1 MGNNKKCWAVGS
13 NHDGEDVTNFFLKN
27 NVWYDGYAEHGDFKY
42 VNTLKE
48 INVGDILVMKSSATK
63 GINHSITFT
72 KVKGIGKIINKI
84 ADHKFEMLWY
94 KNEEFPKDFDGLS
107 YRKTIEPL
115 RIDSINKYVNS
126 LMSEL
131 NNEEIIKVLK
141 YKKQIILQGPP
152 GTGKTYTA
160 KAVAKEMTDVETL
173 SNPTQLLNEFY
184 KSFNASNSEIIKA
197 REERRELR
205 ARFLS
210 KFPKDEIKNLSL
222 ENYCIGT
229 GERDNFCWW
238 IELGL
243 KPLGYY
249 FPGSARSYRI
259 YWSKKNDMYSKN
271 GYLLEIEDDAEAMK
285 VVADYLYKVIVEKD
299 YKSVEGFFGPSF
311 ILKLLNTYYPQEF
324 VPVNAINYMKN
335 ALSLFSIKT
344 EDLDYI
350 ALNKTLMSFHQQKN
364 EEFNAEV
371 EPHEFMRF
379 LVDNFNLKEGE
390 KLNENQIVAKGAY
403 EIVQFHPAYSYE
415 DFVRGIESEVIDGTP
430 TFIVKN
436 KTLIEFAERAIDNPK
451 ANFVLII
458 DEINRANL
466 PAVLGELIYALE
478 YRGSIVN
485 SLYEFGNSYTIKI
498 PANLFIIG
506 TMNTADRS
514 VGHIDYAIR
523 RRFSFIDVLPNE
535 MHGPDFAKEK
545 FQSVSD
551 LFSKDFLASDFKRE
565 DVQIG
570 HSYFMAA
577 TKEELEI
584 KIKFEVVPIL
594 KEYVKDGVLNEKATV
609 EINKL

>member
-1 MGNNKKCWAVGS
+1 MGNNNKYWAVGS
-13 NHDGEDVTNFFLKN
+13 SHDGEDVTNFFLKN

-48 INVGDILVMKSSATK
+48 INIGDILVMKSSSTK
-63 GINHSITFT
+63 GPKHSITFT

-94 KNEEFPKDFDGLS
+94 KNEEFPKDFDYVS

-115 RIDSINKYVNS
+115 RNDNINKYVNS

-131 NNEEIIKVLK
+131 NNEELIKVLK

-160 KAVAKEMTDVETL
+160 KSVAKEMTDFETV
-173 SNPTQLLNEFY
+173 SNPTQLLNDFY
-184 KSFNASNSEIIKA
+184 KNFNPTDKEVLKD
-197 REERRELR
+197 RQERSELR

-259 YWSKKNDMYSKN
+259 YWSKKNETYSKN
-271 GYLLEIEDDAEAMK
+271 GSLKELNDAEAMK
-285 VVADYLYKVIVEKD
+285 VVAKFLDKVIVEKD
-299 YKSVEGFFGPSF
+299 YKSGEEFFGPSF
-311 ILKLLNTYYPQEF
+311 ILKLLNTYYPDEY

-344 EDLDYI
+344 ENLDFI
-350 ALNKTLMSFHQQKN
+350 DLNKTLMSFHQQKN
-364 EEFNAEV
+364 KEFNTEV

-390 KLNENQIVAKGAY
+390 KINENQVVAKGAY
-403 EIVQFHPAYSYE
+403 ELVQFHPAYSYE
-415 DFVRGIESEVIDGTP
+415 DFVRGIEAEVIDGTP
-430 TFIVKN
+430 TFSVKN

-478 YRGSIVN
+478 YRDKPVN
-485 SLYEFGNSYTIKI
+485 SLYELEGERSIKL
-498 PANLFIIG
+498 PNNLFIIG

-523 RRFSFIDVLPNE
+523 RRFSFVDVLPNE
-535 MHGPDFAKEK
+535 MHVPDFAKEK

-551 LFSKDFLASDFKRE
+551 LFSKDFLASDFKKQ

-570 HSYFMAA
+570 HSYFMADN
-577 TKEELEI
+577 KEELEI

-594 KEYVKDGVLNEKATV
+594 KEYVKDGVLNEKATE